1 MSNYKFLNSF
11 TLPNG
16 MVIKNRIVIPPLT
29 ELMSYANGV
38 VSPDELAYYR
48 QRAGGVGMFITAA
61 AQTSPRTRGGKNY
74 DGELGA
80 HEDRFIPGLHQL
92 AMAIKQDG
100 TRAVL
105 QLINPGR
112 MNNSE
117 LLGGEKPVSASAIAA
132 PRQGMEVPRALT
144 ETEILAII
152 NDFGEATRRA
162 IQAGFDGIE
171 LHGANTY
178 LIQQFFSPNSN
189 QREDKWGGSVENRMR
204 FPLAIVDKCATVIKK
219 YADRPFI
226 LGYRISPEEVET
238 PGIRLADTMKLID
251 QLVQKPIDYLHVSM
265 GYTFRTSLNDKSDQ
279 EPLIDK
285 VKREVAGKVP
295 LISVG
300 SVATPKQAEEVMD
313 DGVEFVALGRE
324 LIREPQW
331 VQKVENGHEETIRYT
346 TPIEELTERNIGEP
360 LWDFVTKELKMPMNI
375 NPEDGKEI
383 YATTFNVLCDNI

>member
-1 MSNYKFLNSF
+1 MTDYKFLKSF

-16 MVIKNRIVIPPLT
+16 MTIKNRIVIPPLT

-38 VSPDELAYYR
+38 ISDDELAYYD

-61 AQTSPRTRGGKNY
+61 AQTSPRERGGKNY
-74 DGELGA
+74 EGELGA

-92 AMAIKQDG
+92 ATTIQQEG

-105 QLINPGR
+105 QLLNPGR
-112 MNNSE
+112 MNNSQ
-117 LLGGEKPVSASAIAA
+117 LLGGAQPVSASAIAA
-132 PRQGMEVPRALT
+132 PREGMETPRALT
-144 ETEILAII
+144 EDEILAVID
-152 NDFGEATRRA
+152 DFGQATRRA

-171 LHGANTY
+171 IHGANTY

-189 QREDKWGGSVENRMR
+189 QRQDKWGGSLENRMR
-204 FPLAIVDKCATVIKK
+204 FPLAIVDKCAEVIKQ
-219 YADRPFI
+219 YADKPFI

-251 QLVQKPIDYLHVSM
+251 QLITKPIDYLHVSM
-265 GYTFRTSLNDKSDQ
+265 GYVFRTSLNDQDDQ

-285 VKREVAGKVP
+285 IKREVNGKVP

-300 SVATPKQAEEVMD
+300 SVATPQQAEDVMD

-331 VQKVENGHEETIRYT
+331 VQKVENGHEDTIRYT
-346 TPIEELTERNIGEP
+346 TPIEDLPERHIGLP
-360 LWDFVTKELKMPMNI
+360 LWDFITKELGMPMNI
-375 NPEDGKEI
+375 DPENGKELNSNTQPI
-383 YATTFNVLCDNI
+383 NGLW